1 MFKSTFTLALL
12 ILSAYFS
19 WVFGQGSPQGA
30 FTISGSFTSED
41 PASVIVT
48 LQNAL
53 DNTLVKNESA
63 DDKGHFV
70 FEHIAVGNYRISIT
84 SNGKTAFEGRPFQL
98 TADLNLGT
106 LSAGKETRLEEVTI
120 RKSKPYIERS
130 EGKMI
135 LNVDSNI
142 GSAGTSAFEV
152 LEKAP
157 GVNIDANDNITL
169 RGRGGIQIQID
180 GKSSPMSG
188 TTLANYLK
196 GIPSGVIDKIE
207 FITNPS
213 AKYDASGSAIINIK
227 MKKEKKAG
235 TNGSIT
241 SAYGQGRYPKTSN
254 SLNLNHREKK
264 WNTYGTYS
272 FAYRK
277 GFNKL
282 ILDRKFYEN
291 GNLTGAYEQDNYLKM
306 DFRNHILRAGADYF
320 ASPKH
325 TFGIIVS
332 GVSNKFNPNG
342 KNYSD
347 VFDET
352 YTRMSRFET
361 VNHSREN
368 WHNQSV
374 NLNHKFV
381 IDTVGTQL
389 VSDFDYANYG
399 NKTRQDFTTK
409 YLDLDNAEYQNR
421 YLLNGDLRGDLNLFS
436 LKSDFTAILRDKTKI
451 ETGAK
456 SSVVKADNNLKFY
469 DMSSGIPVF
478 DDAKSN
484 HFIYEENINAAYV
497 NVSKE
502 LGKKWNAY
510 FGLRLE
516 NTNITGNQLANN
528 SRFKNNYTQVFP
540 SALLSYAMND
550 NNSFEL
556 NYSRRIDRP
565 SYEQLNPFK
574 FFLDPTTY
582 KEGNP
587 YLDPQTTHSFDFTHI
602 YKQKIYTTITFSRT
616 TDNITG
622 VIAPSDDNPEITV
635 QTDKNLT
642 TADVVGL
649 FSTIPFEIT
658 SWWSC
663 NNSLNCYYG
672 FYSGNIANTPIE
684 NQGNFNFNINS
695 VHTFKMKNGFSAE
708 LTGNYRAR
716 EIYAYM
722 DVDPIGYLNLGFQKK
737 FKNKSSLKL
746 TINDVFFTN
755 GTTAVTQFRGYH
767 ENFKVNRDT
776 RTAVISYT
784 YNFGGG
790 NGPQPR
796 RAGGAEDIKQRAASV
811 NG

>member
-1 MFKSTFTLALL
+1 MFKINYTLALL
-12 ILSAYFS
+12 MLSAYFS
-19 WVFGQGSPQGA
+19 WVYGQGS
-30 FTISGSFTSED
+30 FSVRGSFPGENA
-41 PASVIVT
+41 ASVIVS
-48 LQNAL
+48 LQHAS
-53 DNTLVKNESA
+53 DNSLVKNESVDA
-63 DDKGHFV
+63 KGNFT
-70 FEHIAVGNYRISIT
+70 FENIAAGNYSIVIS
-84 SNGKTAFEGRPFQL
+84 SNGKKVYEGKPFALNADTNLGQL
-98 TADLNLGT
+98 TAE
-106 LSAGKETRLEEVTI
+106 KETRLEEVTVT
-120 RKSKPYIERS
+120 KSKPYIERS

-142 GSAGTSAFEV
+142 GATGSSAFEV

-157 GVNIDANDNITL
+157 GVNIDNNDNISL
-169 RGRGGIQIQID
+169 RGRGGVQIQID
-180 GKSSPMSG
+180 GKPTPMSG
-188 TTLANYLK
+188 TNLLNYLK
-196 GIPSGVIDKIE
+196 GIPSGVIEKIE

-213 AKYDASGSAIINIK
+213 AKYDASGSSIINIK
-227 MKKEKKAG
+227 MKKEKKSG
-235 TNGSIT
+235 TNGSFT
-241 SAYGQGRYPKTSN
+241 SAFGEGRYPKSNN
-254 SLNLNHREKK
+254 SLSLNNRNNK

-272 FAYRK
+272 FAYRE

-282 ILDRKFYEN
+282 ILDRRFYEN
-291 GNLTGAYEQDNYLKM
+291 GNFTGAYGQDNYLKM

-320 ASPKH
+320 ADGKH
-325 TFGIIVS
+325 TFGVIVS
-332 GVSNKFNPNG
+332 GVSNKFNPYG
-342 KNYSD
+342 QNYSD

-352 YTRMSRFET
+352 DTRVSRFET
-361 VNHSREN
+361 VNHSRDD

-374 NLNHKFV
+374 NLNHKFA

-389 VSDFDYANYG
+389 VTDFDYANYG

-409 YLDLDNAEYQNR
+409 YLDLNGAEFQDR

-436 LKSDFTAILRDKTKI
+436 IKSDFTTFLKDKTKI

-469 DMSSGIPVF
+469 DVSTGTPVF
-478 DDAKSN
+478 DNTKSN

-497 NVSKE
+497 NVTRQ
-502 LGKKWNAY
+502 LGKKWSGY
-510 FGLRLE
+510 FGLRVE
-516 NTNITGNQLANN
+516 NTNITGKQLVNN
-528 SRFKNNYTQVFP
+528 SRFKNDYTQLFP
-540 SALLSYAMND
+540 SALISYAMND
-550 NNSFEL
+550 DNSFEL

-587 YLDPQTTHSFDFTHI
+587 YLSPQTTHSLDFTHI
-602 YKQKIYTTITFSRT
+602 LKQKIFTTLSFSRT

-622 VIAPSDDNPEITV
+622 VIAPSEDDPEITV
-635 QTDKNLT
+635 QTDKNLNNV
-642 TADVVGL
+642 DIVGL
-649 FSTIPFEIT
+649 FSVLPFEIT
-658 SWWSC
+658 PWWSC
-663 NNSLNCYYG
+663 SNSLNLYYG
-672 FYSGNIANTPIE
+672 FYSGSIANTPIKDE
-684 NQGNFNFNINS
+684 GNFTFNMNS

-722 DVDPIGYLNLGFQKK
+722 DVDPIGYVNIGFQKK
-737 FKNKSSLKL
+737 FKNRSSLKL
-746 TINDVFFTN
+746 AINDVFFSN
-755 GTTAVTQFRGYH
+755 GTTAVTQFSGYH

-784 YNFGGG
+784 YNFGSG

-796 RAGGAEDIKQRAASV
+796 RTGGAEDIKQRAASA